1 MKQKKKY
8 GFDPLD
14 ETLKIGQVSAGSM
27 IVSGLPGMMSKS
39 LPGTTQTASKINSM
53 TSSSLSL
60 LPRVQGMSAVFGS
73 LNMLNDQIKKPK
85 RR

>member
-1 MKQKKKY
+1 LVYKKKY

-14 ETLKIGQVSAGSM
+14 ETIKIGQVSAGTM

-39 LPGTTQTASKINSM
+39 LPGTTQTASKIGSM

-60 LPRVQGMSAVFGS
+60 LPRIQGMSAVFGS
-73 LNMLNDQIKKPK
+73 LSMLDNQIKKPK

>member
-1 MKQKKKY
+1 MKKQRY

-14 ETLKIGQVSAGSM
+14 ETLKIGQLSAGSM

-39 LPGTTQTASKINSM
+39 LPGTTQTASNISSM
-53 TSSSLSL
+53 TSNSLSL
-60 LPRVQGMSAVFGS
+60 LPRVQGISAVFGS
-73 LNMLNDQIKKPK
+73 LNMLDDQIKKK